1 LQRESAQT
9 KKNCWLCDEIELKCV
24 KTADIPSTVN
34 ATAFRATDAH
44 YGQCAA
50 VYQCTACGFRQ
61 CSDFSDVLSFYQA
74 MDDPDYEASRAPRS
88 LQAERLLQSVRRYR
102 PSGRLLDIG
111 AGSGILVEAATRLG
125 YRADGI
131 EPSEWMVRNAAGH
144 GLKIQAGI
152 LPNKEI
158 SGPYDVVTL
167 VDVIEHVS
175 DPIELLVQARTVLAS
190 DGIGVVITPDVSS
203 VAARVMGKHW
213 WHYRLAHICYFERK
227 TLLAAL
233 QHAGLEPIAIFR
245 PCWYFTADYLS
256 QRLGAYLP
264 IVRNIQLS
272 KLKRTIVLLNL
283 FDSLGIV
290 FRPALSNP
298 RRSSP

>member
-1 LQRESAQT
+1 M
-9 KKNCWLCDEIELKCV
+9 KKNCWLCGEVKLTCV
-24 KTADIPSTVN
+24 KTADVPSTVD
-34 ATAFRATDAH
+34 AAAFRVTDAN

-50 VYQCTACGFRQ
+50 VYQCAACGFRQ

-74 MDDPDYEASRAPRS
+74 MDDPGYEASRAPRA
-88 LQAERLLQSVRRYR
+88 LQAERLLQSVSRYR
-102 PSGRLLDIG
+102 PGGRLLDIG
-111 AGSGILVEAATRLG
+111 AGSCILVEVATRLG
-125 YRADGI
+125 YRAEGI
-131 EPSEWMVRNAAGH
+131 EPSEWMVRSAAAH

-152 LPNKEI
+152 LPHEEI
-158 SGPYDVVTL
+158 TGPYDVVTL

-175 DPIELLVQARTVLAS
+175 DPVELLVQAGTVLAS
-190 DGIGVVITPDVSS
+190 DGIGLVITPDVTS

-213 WHYRLAHICYFERK
+213 WHYRMAHICYFERQ

-233 QHAGLEPIAIFR
+233 RHADLEPIAIFR
-245 PCWYFTADYLS
+245 PSWYFTADYLI

-264 IVRNIQLS
+264 IVRKMQLPI
-272 KLKRTIVLLNL
+272 LERMVVPLNL

-290 FRPALSNP
+290 FRHASSK

>member
-1 LQRESAQT
+1 M
-9 KKNCWLCDEIELKCV
+9 KKNCWLCDEIKLTCV
-24 KTADIPSTVN
+24 KTSDVPSTVN
-34 ATAFRATDAH
+34 AAAFRVTDAN

-74 MDDPDYEASRAPRS
+74 MDDPAYEASRAPRS

-102 PSGRLLDIG
+102 TGGRLLDIG
-111 AGSGILVEAATRLG
+111 AGSGILVEVANRLG

-131 EPSEWMVRNAAGH
+131 EPSEWMVRSAAAH
-144 GLKIQAGI
+144 GLEIQAGI
-152 LPNKEI
+152 LPHKEI
-158 SGPYDVVTL
+158 AGPYDVVTL

-190 DGIGVVITPDVSS
+190 DGIGLVITPDVAS
-203 VAARVMGKHW
+203 VAARIRGKHW
-213 WHYRLAHICYFERK
+213 WHYRMAHICYFERK

-233 QHAGLEPIAIFR
+233 RHAGLEPIAIFR
-245 PCWYFTADYLS
+245 PSWYFTADYLS

-264 IVRNIQLS
+264 IVRKMQLPM
-272 KLKRTIVLLNL
+272 LKRMVVPLNL

-290 FRPALSNP
+290 FRPASSKLH
-298 RRSSP
+298 RSSP